1 MYTNSAMNIQNNRTI
16 LQNQLG
22 LVVLSAHFLIQAK
35 HDTTFRFEQE
45 AYFFY
50 LTGLSEPGWWV
61 MIDSANNQTW
71 LVAPVVDKTHQVFDG
86 SLAWEEAK
94 RISGIDSVITRTEA
108 LELLTR
114 LSKTHETVYTLGPDP
129 HEKNYNFVVNPAPA
143 KMRTMLKKLFVNVA
157 DCRQDLTQLR
167 AIKQPHE
174 VVNLKKAATLTVE
187 AFGDVKNMLGTI
199 TNEYEIEA
207 ELTYAFRKAGAQ
219 GHAYEPI
226 VASGKN
232 ALTLHYTKNNDK
244 LPKNGLVLIDVGAR
258 VNGYCADVTRTYAIG
273 TPTDRHKAVHAA
285 VEKAHH
291 AIIALL
297 GPEKSVKEYHEEVDA
312 IMIEALKSLGLYKKP
327 EDYRKYFPH
336 AISHGLGIDVHD
348 PLGNPA
354 HFKPGMVLTVEPG
367 IYIPEEEI
375 GVRIEDD
382 ILITETGI
390 ENLTGDLPTSL

>member
-1 MYTNSAMNIQNNRTI
+1 MSEYQNKNSFILKLQLPFYIPPSSPLDTSYTASLRKEIQSDFLWLTGIDDSAYGCLMTENKLLIIRPNRSKSNILFDGKVTDQDLLSQSGFDGVYSVEDVEQELKNSMKAGTVLYSIGSETGRLIKRIHKEWRSFKYTNIK
-16 LQNQLG
+16 QLFSEMRG
-22 LVVLSAHFLIQAK
+22 VKSRHEINFLREASRVSMRA
-35 HDTTFRFEQE
+35 FREIHISLKEFEYEYQ
-45 AYFFY
+45 
-50 LTGLSEPGWWV
+50 
-61 MIDSANNQTW
+61 I
-71 LVAPVVDKTHQVFDG
+71 
-86 SLAWEEAK
+86 EAK
-94 RISGIDSVITRTEA
+94 
-108 LELLTR
+108 L
-114 LSKTHETVYTLGPDP
+114 HY
-129 HEKNYNFVVNPAPA
+129 Y
-143 KMRTMLKKLFVNVA
+143 
-157 DCRQDLTQLR
+157 
-167 AIKQPHE
+167 
-174 VVNLKKAATLTVE
+174 
-187 AFGDVKNMLGTI
+187 
-199 TNEYEIEA
+199 
-207 ELTYAFRKAGAQ
+207 FRYSGAQ

-244 LPKNGLVLIDVGAR
+244 LPEKGLVLIDAGAR

-273 TPTDRHKAVHAA
+273 TPTDRQKAVHAA

-291 AIIALL
+291 ATIALL

-348 PLGNPA
+348 PLGNPT

-382 ILITETGI
+382 ILITDTGV